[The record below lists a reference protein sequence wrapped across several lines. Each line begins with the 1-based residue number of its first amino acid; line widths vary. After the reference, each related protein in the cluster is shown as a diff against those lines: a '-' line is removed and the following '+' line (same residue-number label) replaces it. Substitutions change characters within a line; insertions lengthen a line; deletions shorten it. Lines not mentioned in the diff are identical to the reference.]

1 MNAPFHL
8 SDTKT
13 DMSNIVA
20 IVGRPNVGKSTLFNR
35 LVGARLAITD
45 DISGVTRDR
54 QYGTSFWNGKTFT
67 VIDTGGFVQ
76 HSDDVF
82 EAAIRE
88 QVDIAIEE
96 AAVIILM
103 VDVMTGITDL
113 DAEIADKLRKSKK
126 KVLLVVNKVDNNERQ
141 LLANEFWSL
150 GFPHTFFLSSISGS
164 GTGELMDEVALGLS
178 DDVDAE
184 PDIPKIAV
192 IGRPNVGK
200 SSFINALMGESRHI
214 VTEIAGTTR
223 DSIHTRYNKFGKDFF
238 IIDTAGMRKK
248 RQVEENL
255 EFYSVI
261 RTVKAIEDSDVCIM
275 MLDATTGLESQ
286 DLSILQVVLRR
297 HKGIVMVVN
306 KWDLIEKE
314 TNTAR
319 DLEKTIRDK
328 MAPFT
333 DVPILFVSVH
343 EKQRIYKA
351 IELAL
356 QVAEN
361 RARKIPTPEL
371 NELIESAVQK
381 QTPPS
386 FRGHL
391 IKIKYAT
398 QLPGAYPVFIMFCN
412 YPEEVKENYRNFL
425 ENQIRAAFNFTGSP
439 IRISFRQK

>member
-1 MNAPFHL
+1 
-8 SDTKT
+8 
-13 DMSNIVA
+13 MSNIVA

-35 LVGARLAITD
+35 MVGQRQAITD
-45 DISGVTRDR
+45 NISGVTRDR
-54 QYGTSFWNGKTFT
+54 QYGTGFWNGKTFT
-67 VIDTGGFVQ
+67 IIDTGGFVQ

-82 EAAIRE
+82 EAAIRD

-96 AAVIILM
+96 ASVIIFM

-113 DAEIADKLRKSKK
+113 DAEIAEKLRKSSK
-126 KVLLVVNKVDNNERQ
+126 KVILVVNKVDNPERQ
-141 LLANEFWSL
+141 LLANEFWAL
-150 GFPHTFFLSSISGS
+150 GFESTHFLSAISGS
-164 GTGELMDEVALGLS
+164 GTGEVLDEVAEVLS
-178 DDVDAE
+178 PEEEASL
-184 PDIPKIAV
+184 DIPKIAV

-200 SSFINALMGESRHI
+200 SSFINALMGENRHI

-223 DSIHTRYNKFGKDFF
+223 DSIHTRYNKFGKDFL

-261 RTVKAIEDSDVCIM
+261 RTVKAIEDSDVCIL

-286 DLSILQVVLRR
+286 DLSILQLVLRR
-297 HKGIVMVVN
+297 SKGIMIVVN

-319 DLEKTIRDK
+319 DFEQNIRHK

-333 DVPILFVSVH
+333 DVPILFISVH
-343 EKQRIYKA
+343 DKQRIFKA

-361 RARKIPTPEL
+361 RARKIPTAKL
-371 NELIESAVQK
+371 NELIEEAVQK
-381 QTPPS
+381 QPHPS
-386 FRGHL
+386 FRGHP
-391 IKIKYAT
+391 IKIKYST
-398 QLPGAYPVFIMFCN
+398 QLPLAYPAFALFCN
-412 YPEEVKENYRNFL
+412 YPEEVKVNYRNFL
-425 ENQIRAAFNFTGSP
+425 ENQIREAFQFTGSP
-439 IRISFRQK
+439 IRIYFRQK

>member
-1 MNAPFHL
+1 
-8 SDTKT
+8 
-13 DMSNIVA
+13 MSNIVA

-35 LVGARLAITD
+35 MVGARQAITD
-45 DISGVTRDR
+45 DLSGVTRDR
-54 QYGTSFWNGKTFT
+54 QYGSAFWNGKTFT

-96 AAVIILM
+96 AAVIIL
-103 VDVMTGITDL
+103 VTDVMTGITDL

-126 KVLLVVNKVDNNERQ
+126 KVILAVNKVDNHERQ
-141 LLANEFWSL
+141 IAANEFWSL
-150 GFPHTFFLSSISGS
+150 GFEQTFFISSISGS
-164 GTGELMDEVALGLS
+164 GSGELMDEVAAGLR
-178 DDVDAE
+178 DDTDEE

-200 SSFINALMGESRHI
+200 SSFINALMGEQRHI
-214 VTEIAGTTR
+214 VTEVAGTTR
-223 DSIHTRYNKFGKDFF
+223 DSIHTRYTKFGKDFF

-261 RTVKAIEDSDVCIM
+261 RTVKAIEESDVCIL
-275 MLDATTGLESQ
+275 MLDAMTGLESQ
-286 DLSILQVVLRR
+286 DLSILQLVLRR
-297 HKGIVMVVN
+297 NKGIVIVIN
-306 KWDLIEKE
+306 KWDLIEKA

-319 DLEKTIRDK
+319 DVEKAIRQK

-351 IELAL
+351 VELAL

-361 RARKIPTPEL
+361 RSRKIPTPQL
-371 NELIESAVQK
+371 NDLIESALEK

-391 IKIKYAT
+391 IKIKYGT
-398 QLPGAYPVFIMFCN
+398 QLPLPYPAFAMFCN
-412 YPEEVKENYRNFL
+412 YPDEVKENYRNFL
-425 ENQIRAAFNFTGSP
+425 ENQIRERFTFTGAP
-439 IRISFRQK
+439 IRIYFRQK

>member
-1 MNAPFHL
+1 
-8 SDTKT
+8 
-13 DMSNIVA
+13 MSNIVA

-35 LVGARLAITD
+35 MVGQRQAITD
-45 DISGVTRDR
+45 NISGVTRDR
-54 QYGTSFWNGKTFT
+54 QYGSGFWNGKTFT

-76 HSDDVF
+76 HSSDLF

-88 QVDIAIEE
+88 QEQIAIEE
-96 AAVIILM
+96 ALVIIFM

-113 DAEIADKLRKSKK
+113 DAEVADMLRKSNK
-126 KVLLVVNKVDNNERQ
+126 KVILAVNKVDNPERQ
-141 LLANEFWSL
+141 LLANEFWAM
-150 GFPHTFFLSSISGS
+150 GFESTHFVSSISGS
-164 GTGELMDEVALGLS
+164 GTGEILDEMAIELS
-178 DDVDAE
+178 GDE
-184 PDIPKIAV
+184 EEIPDIPKIAV

-200 SSFINALMGESRHI
+200 SSFINALMGENRHI

-223 DSIHTRYNKFGKDFF
+223 DSNETRYNKFGKDFL

-248 RQVEENL
+248 SQVEENL

-261 RTVKAIEDSDVCIM
+261 RTVKAIEESHVCIL

-286 DLSILQVVLRR
+286 DLSILQIVLRR
-297 HKGIVMVVN
+297 NKGIMILVN
-306 KWDLIEKE
+306 KWDLITKE

-319 DLEKTIRDK
+319 DVEAQIRHK

-333 DVPILFVSVH
+333 DVPILFVSVY

-351 IELAL
+351 IEIAL

-361 RARKIPTPEL
+361 RSRKISTAVL
-371 NELIESAVQK
+371 NEMIEGAVQK

-391 IKIKYAT
+391 IKIKYGT
-398 QLPGAYPVFIMFCN
+398 QLPLPYPAFALFCN
-412 YPEEVKENYRNFL
+412 YPEEVKDNYRNFL
-425 ENQIRAAFNFTGSP
+425 ENQIREAFVFTGSP
-439 IRISFRQK
+439 IRIYFRQK